1 MVADEG
7 FVPGMDL
14 PFGSGSASSI
24 VSRFLSSLF
33 FEKMTKFKDA
43 GVQWCLRTTRSQ
55 IYLNVPINFATFIVN
70 VFGEV
75 ESFVFLWQ
83 PLPLDIFSVPKD
95 TQCSQTYAMKIGF
108 FFSIFVTWF
117 RNANQSC
124 PITSWTLITKV
135 VIIFRYFFCPKRCL
149 SQLVIGHDW
158 SAFLNP
164 VAKMKILSIEKIK
177 RKSNFYC
184 LCLRTLRI
192 FWDRKNSKRKRL
204 NIERQN
210 FQLLL
215 FKFFGI
221 FIGSAWHSLGNTN
234 LFFF

>member
-1 MVADEG
+1 M
-7 FVPGMDL
+7 
-14 PFGSGSASSI
+14 
-24 VSRFLSSLF
+24 
-33 FEKMTKFKDA
+33 
-43 GVQWCLRTTRSQ
+43 
-55 IYLNVPINFATFIVN
+55 
-70 VFGEV
+70 
-75 ESFVFLWQ
+75 
-83 PLPLDIFSVPKD
+83 
-95 TQCSQTYAMKIGF
+95 
-108 FFSIFVTWF
+108 
-117 RNANQSC
+117 
-124 PITSWTLITKV
+124 TSWKLITK

-234 LFFF
+234 LFFFSEWTLSRLPILITLYDVYWENS